1 MTKISV
7 TKTEK
12 KFNNR
17 RNEQWEYGILEFGIK
32 MNLYHSIITMSLYKR
47 TTMYNKKDINP
58 N

>member
-17 RNEQWEYGILEFGIK
+17 RNEQWEYGILEFEIK
-32 MNLYHSIITMSLYKR
+32 MNLYYSII
-47 TTMYNKKDINP
+47 NVFI
-58 N
+58 